1 MFSGVCYSNL
11 SKVCPFQNNVSCS
24 IRYCFRSL
32 FLKLKL
38 FSKILFQRIFEDFSK
53 HYSIIKVHVLL
64 APLSQRLYILS
75 NLSSFVNNFFNFFRH
90 FSTLRKKRRRRDLN
104 PRAATN
110 DLLPFQGSPFSHLG
124 TSACA
129 QVMFLAELYIIL
141 KICTRLVPCIALS
154 PVGGVQPAERVGF
167 EPTRPCG
174 QTVFKTASL

>member
-124 TSACA
+124 TSPKC
-129 QVMFLAELYIIL
+129 
-141 KICTRLVPCIALS
+141 LS
-154 PVGGVQPAERVGF
+154 QN
-167 EPTRPCG
+167 
-174 QTVFKTASL
+174 

>member
-124 TSACA
+124 TSPKC
-129 QVMFLAELYIIL
+129 LY
-141 KICTRLVPCIALS
+141 KTDVFICNRTLS
-154 PVGGVQPAERVGF
+154 CGAERVGF
-167 EPTRPCG
+167 EPTRPYG